1 MPFPLSPANNQTALV
16 NGIVYQWNNALGVW
30 KRNGSINSA
39 SIGQLLLTSA
49 QQSTTNGSGT
59 LIVSGGAGITGNV
72 YTGGLYITGS
82 ANGITFADGSV
93 QTSAG
98 ASAATGDA
106 AFAQA
111 NASNQ
116 LANSAFAQANA
127 ANSLAGSAYGQANAA
142 FTQANAVNQYA
153 NSAFAKANTVA
164 NDLANFSSLFAGIE
178 ATQNTRISN
187 AESQTQLAFDK
198 ANSANVLA
206 QAAFN
211 TANTKFNTS
220 GGTITGD
227 TVVTGNLTVTGT
239 QFYANTVNLTVVDN
253 IITLNSNVTGAPSLS
268 AGIEVNRGSSTNTKL
283 LWSEANTS
291 WEFTNN
297 GITYEKIPGL
307 TYVQAA
313 FDKANTAE
321 GSIGIAAFNKAN
333 SANVLAQAAFDK
345 ANTAEGSIGIAA
357 FNKANSANVLAQA
370 AFDKA
375 NTSSAVLTST
385 VDTYTGNGS
394 TVAYTLS
401 VEPATINYTTA
412 VVGGVTQPRS
422 AYSVIGTTLTFTSA
436 PANNQIVE
444 VTTIGTSNTT
454 LYTVNNIISPFLL
467 MGA

>member
-16 NGIVYQWNNALGVW
+16 NGIVYQWNNTLGVW

-39 SIGQLLLTSA
+39 SIGQLLLSSA

-59 LIVSGGAGITGNV
+59 LIVSGGVGITGNV
-72 YTGGLYITGS
+72 YSGGIFITGS

-98 ASAATGDA
+98 ASAATGAA
-106 AFAQA
+106 AFTQANAAIAQA
-111 NASNQ
+111 NA
-116 LANSAFAQANA
+116 AFNQANA

-142 FTQANAVNQYA
+142 FNQANAANQYA

-164 NDLANFSSLFAGIE
+164 SDLANFSSLFAGIE
-178 ATQNTRISN
+178 ATQNTRIGN
-187 AESQTQLAFDK
+187 AETQTQAAFDK

-211 TANTKFNTS
+211 AANTKFSSS

-227 TVVTGNLTVTGT
+227 TVVTGNLTITGAT
-239 QFYANTVNLTVVDN
+239 VYANTENLTVKDN

-283 LWSEANTS
+283 LWSEANTA
-291 WEFTNN
+291 WEFTND
-297 GITYEKIPGL
+297 GTTYEKIAGL

-313 FDKANTAE
+313 FNAANTA
-321 GSIGIAAFNKAN
+321 GGADTFARQTANAAFTQANTATTLAQAAFNKAN
-333 SANVLAQAAFDK
+333 
-345 ANTAEGSIGIAA
+345 
-357 FNKANSANVLAQA
+357 
-370 AFDKA
+370 
-375 NTSSAVLTST
+375 TSDAVLTST
-385 VDTYTGNGS
+385 VDTFTGDGS

-401 VEPATINYTTA
+401 TTPATINYTTA
-412 VVGGVTQPRS
+412 VIGGVTQPRS
-422 AYSVIGTTLTFTSA
+422 AYSVVGTTLTFTSA
-436 PANNQIVE
+436 PANTQIIE

>member
-49 QQSTTNGSGT
+49 QRSTTNGSGT

-98 ASAATGDA
+98 ASAATGA
-106 AFAQA
+106 SAFTQA
-111 NASNQ
+111 NAANQ
-116 LANSAFAQANA
+116 LANTAYAQANSAFAQANA
-127 ANSLAGSAYGQANAA
+127 ANQYANSAFAQANAA
-142 FTQANAVNQYA
+142 NQYA

-291 WEFTNN
+291 WEFTND
-297 GITYEKIPGL
+297 GITYDKIAGL

-321 GSIGIAAFNKAN
+321 GSIG
-333 SANVLAQAAFDK
+333 VAAFD
-345 ANTAEGSIGIAA
+345 
-357 FNKANSANVLAQA
+357 KANSANVLAQA

-385 VDTYTGNGS
+385 VDTYTGDGS

-422 AYSVIGTTLTFTSA
+422 AYSVVGTTLTFTSA
-436 PANNQIVE
+436 PANNQIIE
-444 VTTIGTSNTT
+444 VTTIGTSNTI